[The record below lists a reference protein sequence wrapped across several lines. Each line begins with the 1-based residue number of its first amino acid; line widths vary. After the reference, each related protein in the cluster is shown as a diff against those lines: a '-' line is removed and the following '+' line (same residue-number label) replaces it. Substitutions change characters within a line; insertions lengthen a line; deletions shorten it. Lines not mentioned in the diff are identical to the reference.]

1 MEDRLKEIL
10 ETVKDISKD
19 TKALAIN
26 EGRNHERLK
35 SLEATRKWVSVIFST
50 VIAAVIIGVLI

>member
-10 ETVKDISKD
+10 DTVKDISKD

-35 SLEATRKWVSVIFST
+35 SLEATRKWSLGILGT